1 MQSPFGIAT
10 RGIDCERLDL
20 ALTREPFSL
29 SRREAKRVIAGHRV
43 TINGRLVAQESRR
56 VSAAARVA
64 LIAAEIPLTIVHEDD
79 EIFVVDKPVLL
90 PTQPSPDDP
99 NPSLVELLASLASR
113 RGDGLRET
121 FVVHRLDTNTTGVV
135 IAGKTPEAA
144 ADYTALISS
153 GESTKRYV
161 AICQGRVTEAVTVN
175 APIGRVSG
183 NLFGVVDNGKSAVS
197 IVTPIDARDDA
208 SLVSVEIRTG
218 RTHQIRVHL
227 AHIGHFVVGDLKY
240 GRGREIGD
248 ARRPMLH
255 AGLLRVEAKCW
266 SAPLPADFV
275 ACAEALGL
283 DTRGVAERITC

>member
-64 LIAAEIPLTIVHEDD
+64 LLSAELPLKIVYEDD

-99 NPSLVELLASLASR
+99 NPSLVELLASIASR

-121 FVVHRLDTNTTGVV
+121 YVVHRLDTNTTGIVV
-135 IAGKTPEAA
+135 AGKTPEAA
-144 ADYTALISS
+144 ADYAALISS
-153 GESTKRYV
+153 GDSTKRYV
-161 AICQGRVTEAVTVN
+161 AICEGRVPEAVTVN

-183 NLFGVVDNGKSAVS
+183 NLFGVLDSGKSAVS
-197 IVTPIDARDDA
+197 IVTPIDVRDDA
-208 SLVSVEIRTG
+208 SLVWVEIRTG

-227 AHIGHFVVGDLKY
+227 THIGHSVVGDTKY
-240 GRGREIGD
+240 GRGREIAD

-255 AGLLRVEAKCW
+255 AAVLRVADSRW
-266 SAPLPADFV
+266 IAPLPEDLIA
-275 ACAEALGL
+275 AAERLGL
-283 DTRGVAERITC
+283 RVPDRAILAE